1 MSGLASTC
9 GGQAAVGIIH
19 LTPTAGVIILLATLV
34 LGYLIAEFL
43 HRWLDEGDEQIARAF
58 QAAEDESLD
67 IAATVMAP
75 YPGQIPVQ
83 RVTNGEDL
91 LGGGSR

>member
-1 MSGLASTC
+1 MSGLADTC
-9 GGQAAVGIIH
+9 GGQASVGIIH
-19 LTPTAGVIILLATLV
+19 LSPVAGVVILLAALV
-34 LGYLIAEFL
+34 VGFL
-43 HRWLDEGDEQIARAF
+43 MSSGLQRWLDEGDEQIARAL
-58 QAAEDESLD
+58 QAAEDESLE

-91 LGGGSR
+91 LGGDPR

>member
-1 MSGLASTC
+1 MSGLVETC
-9 GGQAAVGIIH
+9 GGQASVAIIH
-19 LTPTAGVIILLATLV
+19 LTLAQGVAVLLATLV
-34 LGYLIAEFL
+34 VGILASAGL
-43 HRWLDEGDEQIARAF
+43 HRWLEEGDEQIALALR
-58 QAAEDESLD
+58 AAEDESLE

-91 LGGGSR
+91 LGGGPR